1 LIKKEV
7 RQEVDVKKILK
18 KIKSWEKTIS
28 VFLGIA
34 VILVAG
40 ALIFD
45 FFRSQGSNSST
56 PEISPSLEEEILP
69 SRESAS
75 LPAIYKVKEGDNL
88 WKIAEKYYHSGYN
101 WVDIAKENNLRNPDL
116 LLVGREIK
124 IPDVPVRYPQGQI
137 AGGESRTHI
146 DHYQVVKGDSLWKI
160 AVKVYGDGYQWTK
173 IYEAN
178 QDKIGPNPGLIF
190 SGTNLLIP

>member
-1 LIKKEV
+1 V

-18 KIKSWEKTIS
+18 KVKSWEKTIS

-40 ALIFD
+40 TLIFD
-45 FFRSQGSNSST
+45 FFRSRGSTSDST
-56 PEISPSLEEEILP
+56 IEIAPSLDYAEEGVSSSREDNYLP
-69 SRESAS
+69 ST
-75 LPAIYKVKEGDNL
+75 YKIKEGDNL

-116 LLVGREIK
+116 LVVGEEIK
-124 IPDVPVRYPQGQI
+124 IPDVPVRYPAGKI
-137 AGGESRTHI
+137 AGGESRAHV

-178 QDKIGPNPGLIF
+178 QDKIGSNPGLIF
-190 SGTNLLIP
+190 SGTNLIIP